1 MKTLRNS
8 IIAMCAL
15 VAASCTQDDVEN
27 RPVVQG
33 IDAPVLIAPEA
44 GNAYVL
50 SPETM
55 ELQAERF
62 IWTAANFGEGIIPSY
77 DIEIDN
83 AGENFDTPVIVA
95 STAGETQISVSHN
108 VLNTALLNLGATPF
122 VGANFDVRVKAH
134 VGDNVMY
141 SESAEIIATPYT
153 TETPRLWVVG
163 GYQASSGYGSDWTHA
178 SAPQLLATGYGDTH
192 FEGYVYIANPQVAT
206 ADTENGFKFST
217 QANWDGTN
225 YGQSAAAANKIDA
238 AGGNIA
244 PAAGYYKVAVNTA
257 ATAMEYTL
265 TAANWGLI
273 GSATA
278 STTGGDGWGADA
290 DMTYDLATKKWTIT
304 LPLAVGKIKF
314 RANDAWALN
323 YGDDGADG
331 SLNEGGADIDVT
343 VAGTYKVTLDLSNPR
358 AYAFTAEL
366 Q

>member
-1 MKTLRNS
+1 
-8 IIAMCAL
+8 MCAL
-15 VAASCTQDDVEN
+15 FAASCTQDDVEN

-33 IDAPVLIAPEA
+33 VDAPVLIAPEA
-44 GNAYVL
+44 GNPYVL

-55 ELQAERF
+55 DLQAERF
-62 IWTAANFGEGIIPSY
+62 IWTDANFGEGIIPAY
-77 DIEIDN
+77 DIEIDY
-83 AGENFDTPVIVA
+83 AGQNFDTPVVVA
-95 STAGETQISVSHN
+95 STAGETQISVSTN
-108 VLNTALLNLGATPF
+108 VLNTALLNLGAAPF
-122 VGANFDVRVKAH
+122 VGANFDVRIKAY
-134 VGDNVMY
+134 VGSEVLY
-141 SESAEIIATPYT
+141 SNSAEIIVTPYT

-178 SAPQLLATGYGDTH
+178 TAPQLLATGYGDTN

-225 YGQSAAAANKIDA
+225 YGQGAEANKVDA

-244 PAAGYYKVAVNTA
+244 PAAGYYKINVNTA
-257 ATAMEYTL
+257 ATSLMYTL

-278 STTGGDGWGADA
+278 ATTGGDGWGSDM
-290 DMTYDLATKKWTIT
+290 DMTYDPATKKWTVT
-304 LPLAVGKIKF
+304 TPLAVGKIKF
-314 RANDAWALN
+314 RANDAWTLN

-331 SLNEGGADIDVT
+331 TLNEGGADIDVAA
-343 VAGTYKVTLDLSNPR
+343 AGTYKITLDLSNPR